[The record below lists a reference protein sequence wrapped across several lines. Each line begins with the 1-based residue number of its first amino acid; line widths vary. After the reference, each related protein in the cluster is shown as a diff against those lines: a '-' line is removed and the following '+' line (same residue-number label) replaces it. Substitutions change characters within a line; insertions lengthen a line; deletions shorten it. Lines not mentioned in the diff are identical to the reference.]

1 MKADKKDEIEAQ
13 QILKDAKKR
22 AFANMEQSEQFIKM
36 RAEWEALQKSPSDVD
51 DQIRAQL
58 AMLEQINNNAFG
70 GAAAGD
76 GEAGPQT
83 NSAQIGKMVQEMM
96 QKQRATADGQAS
108 VTAAY
113 RSRGEPFQDP

>member
-13 QILKDAKKR
+13 QILRDAKKR
-22 AFANMEQSEQFIKM
+22 AFANMEQSEQFMKM

-96 QKQRATADGQAS
+96 QKQRATADGQA
-108 VTAAY
+108 
-113 RSRGEPFQDP
+113 